1 MSKFREMVKA
11 KLEEKQNFTDLGWD
25 FVPPAKFTDD
35 QEAAIKQFSEYLKQY
50 EDGLLGRKELITKLN
65 SLYDR
70 LPDFHKPRDKDAI
83 LPTELFTDL
92 EY

>member
-1 MSKFREMVKA
+1 MSQFREIVEA
-11 KLEEKQNFTDLGWD
+11 KLKEKQNFTDFGWD
-25 FVPPAKFTDD
+25 SIPPAKFIDD

-50 EDGLLGRKELITKLN
+50 EEGLLGRKELITKLD

-70 LPDFHKPRDKDAI
+70 LPDFHKPRDKDAL

-92 EY
+92 E